1 MQLELAKRF
10 SISNLKLNIDKQIQM
25 IEVFDNHSGMRF
37 EFVGNQF
44 KKLHNLYNQ
53 KELGKREAKKILVL
67 AEQYIHEF
75 AQDNEMTF

>member
-10 SISNLKLNIDKQIQM
+10 SISNLKTNKTQIQV

-37 EFVGNQF
+37 EFDGNQF

-53 KELGKREAKKILVL
+53 KELGKRDTKKILTLV
-67 AEQYIHEF
+67 EQYIQEF
-75 AQDNEMTF
+75 AQDNKMTF

>member
-10 SISNLKLNIDKQIQM
+10 SISNLKSNKAQIQV
-25 IEVFDNHSGMRF
+25 IEVFDNRSGMRF

-53 KELGKREAKKILVL
+53 KELGKRDTKKILALV
-67 AEQYIHEF
+67 EQYIQEF
-75 AQDNEMTF
+75 AQDNKMTF

>member
-10 SISNLKLNIDKQIQM
+10 SISNLKLNNKQIQM

-37 EFVGNQF
+37 EFAGNQF

-53 KELGKREAKKILVL
+53 KELGKRKAKEICVLV
-67 AEQYIHEF
+67 EHYIQEF
-75 AQDNEMTF
+75 AQDNAYTF

>member
-10 SISNLKLNIDKQIQM
+10 SISNLKVNKAQIQI

-53 KELGKREAKKILVL
+53 KELGKRETKKVL
-67 AEQYIHEF
+67 ALVEQYIQEF
-75 AQDNEMTF
+75 AQDNQLTF

>member
-10 SISNLKLNIDKQIQM
+10 SISNLKVNKAQVQM

-37 EFVGNQF
+37 EFAGNQF

-53 KELGKREAKKILVL
+53 KELSKRETKKVL
-67 AEQYIHEF
+67 ALVEQYIQEF
-75 AQDNEMTF
+75 AQDNQLTF

>member
-10 SISNLKLNIDKQIQM
+10 SISNLKLSNKQIQM
-25 IEVFDNHSGMRF
+25 IEVFDNRSGMRF

-53 KELGKREAKKILVL
+53 KELGKREAKKVL
-67 AEQYIHEF
+67 ALVEQYIQEF
-75 AQDNEMTF
+75 AQDNAYTF

>member
-10 SISNLKLNIDKQIQM
+10 SISNLRTLKKQIQM

-37 EFVGNQF
+37 EFAGNQF

-53 KELGKREAKKILVL
+53 KELGKRETKKVLELV
-67 AEQYIHEF
+67 EQYIQEF
-75 AQDNEMTF
+75 AQDNDLVF

>member
-10 SISNLKLNIDKQIQM
+10 SISNLKLSKKQIQM

-53 KELGKREAKKILVL
+53 KELGKREAKKVL
-67 AEQYIHEF
+67 ALVEQYIQEF
-75 AQDNEMTF
+75 AQDNAYTF